1 MPDPST
7 ADHPAGPR
15 AAPEPG
21 CLWVAANRPNG
32 SPHVTPVWFVARD
45 DALWFTTSSAA
56 RKAGLIIADGR
67 VSLAYDGS
75 ADEGGAVA
83 EGRATVMEVDARP
96 DVIAAF
102 AEKYD
107 GWDARDPSQW
117 GERILVRID
126 VDRWLL
132 GP

>member
-1 MPDPST
+1 M
-7 ADHPAGPR
+7 
-15 AAPEPG
+15 
-21 CLWVAANRPNG
+21 
-32 SPHVTPVWFVARD
+32 
-45 DALWFTTSSAA
+45 
-56 RKAGLIIADGR
+56 
-67 VSLAYDGS
+67 
-75 ADEGGAVA
+75 A

-102 AEKYD
+102 AEKYH
-107 GWDARDPSQW
+107 GWDAADPSQW